1 MHGWPTYSTRAKTQP
16 SPITDRQPENQYFSN
31 FRRSQESRETWPR
44 VSKLIF
50 LSRGNC
56 LAKKIR
62 RRKSISS
69 APLKQGTLGV
79 VSSWESQQLFR
90 GKQQKLG
97 WHQKVS
103 EVYCGVKV
111 FWGAEFTQSKVSAMN
126 TLFPVCSPVGRGMKE
141 LNPSWIVQRIR
152 TIC

>member
-1 MHGWPTYSTRAKTQP
+1 MHGWPTYSTRDKTQS

-31 FRRSQESRETWPR
+31 FRRSQGSRETWPR

-56 LAKKIR
+56 LAKKEEEEKASLPPIWS
-62 RRKSISS
+62 KG
-69 APLKQGTLGV
+69 LLGV
-79 VSSWESQQLFR
+79 ASSWESQQLFW

-97 WHQKVS
+97 WHRKDS
-103 EVYCGVKV
+103 EVYWGVGV
-111 FWGAEFTQSKVSAMN
+111 LGGQNLLNPSLSYEHS
-126 TLFPVCSPVGRGMKE
+126 LFPICPPVGSDKKE
-141 LNPSWIVQRIR
+141 LNTSQIVQRIR